1 MVGGGYRIGMHL
13 VTSALRL
20 FEPRVD
26 DDFIDRLHYLYT
38 STMLFIFSII
48 VSAKHYG
55 HPIECFVPAQFT
67 KAMEQYTEN
76 YCWVQNTYWVPFQ
89 DLIPHR
95 LDDRE
100 RRQIGYYQWIPFA
113 LALAAI
119 MFHMP
124 ATIWRLLSTQS
135 GLDMSL
141 VVQLA
146 SQDQNVD
153 PLIRDHS
160 VEVLTRHI
168 DDALKY
174 QRDYGSRHKS
184 VYLFAVLKLGKIYGA
199 YVTVVYLFVKSLHLC
214 NVVVQF
220 IMLNNFLETSDYPFF
235 GGHVLYDLIMGRE
248 WRDSGRF
255 PRVTLCDFE
264 IRVLGNVHRHTVQCV
279 LVVNMFTEKIFLF
292 LWLWL
297 LLLSCGTAINLI
309 LWMLSLSLADWRHS
323 FVTKFLECES
333 NQTHRFVHHFLR
345 HDGVFI
351 LHMIASHGGNIVCAR
366 LTESLWMK
374 FLQRSGKLTV
384 FDVEK
389 AICAENRRKNESGS
403 KRVDEESWREPTL
416 PPPMPLLPAPTQF
429 V

>member
-1 MVGGGYRIGMHL
+1 MVSGGYRVGMHL
-13 VTSALRL
+13 ITSALRL
-20 FEPRVD
+20 LEPRVD
-26 DDFIDRLHYLYT
+26 DDFVDRLHYLYT
-38 STMLFIFSII
+38 STMFFLFSII
-48 VSAKHYG
+48 VSAKQYG

-100 RRQIGYYQWIPFA
+100 HRQIGYYQWVPFA
-113 LALAAI
+113 LAISAI

-124 ATIWRLLSTQS
+124 STIWRILSTQS
-135 GLDMSL
+135 GLNMSL
-141 VVQLA
+141 VIQLA

-174 QRDYGSRHKS
+174 QRDYGSRNKS

-199 YVTVVYLFVKSLHLC
+199 YVSVVYLFVKSLHLC
-214 NVVVQF
+214 NVILQF
-220 IMLNNFLETSDYPFF
+220 IMLNNFLETSNYPFF

-248 WRDSGRF
+248 WHDSGRF

-264 IRVLGNVHRHTVQCV
+264 IRVL
-279 LVVNMFTEKIFLF
+279 E
-292 LWLWL
+292 
-297 LLLSCGTAINLI
+297 
-309 LWMLSLSLADWRHS
+309 WRHA

-345 HDGVFI
+345 PDGVLI
-351 LHMIASHGGNIVCAR
+351 LHEKSQENRLFNGSISTEEKLTLDESDEMIASHGGNIVCAR

-389 AICAENRRKNESGS
+389 AVCSEKRSGKNGN
-403 KRVDEESWREPTL
+403 KHVDEGNWREPTL
-416 PPPMPLLPAPTQF
+416 PPPMPLLPTSTQF